1 MKNKKILFVI
11 LIFCMFLFLGCT
23 TQTQTVNTENAD
35 QNEVQLTGQT
45 KEIEITARNWEFVPE
60 TIEVNLG
67 DRVELHIESVEGT
80 HGFMLS
86 EFGINERLEPYQDVH
101 VDFIADKRGTFS
113 FSCSVPC
120 GSGHGRMTGQL
131 IVK

>member
-11 LIFCMFLFLGCT
+11 LIFGIFLIVGCT
-23 TQTQTVNTENAD
+23 TQTQTTNIENNA
-35 QNEVQLTGQT
+35 QKEVQLTGQT
-45 KEIEITARNWEFVPE
+45 KEIEITARNWEFTPN

-86 EFGINERLEPYQDVH
+86 EFGINERLVPYQDVH
-101 VDFIADKRGTFS
+101 VNFIADKKGTFP

-120 GSGHGRMTGQL
+120 GSGHGGMTGQL

>member
-1 MKNKKILFVI
+1 MKNEKILFVI
-11 LIFCMFLFLGCT
+11 LIFGIFLVVGCT
-23 TQTQTVNTENAD
+23 TQTTNTENTA

-45 KEIEITARNWEFVPE
+45 KEFDITARNWEFVPD

-67 DRVELHIESVEGT
+67 DKVELHVESVEGT

-86 EFGINERLEPYQDVH
+86 EFGINERLVPYQDVH
-101 VDFIADKRGTFS
+101 VDFIADKRGTFY

-131 IVK
+131 IVN